1 MKLTVTLENNTL
13 SYENSAIEQASEMGF
28 AFSDGELEYCRAQDW
43 RDFIGTAF
51 HLIQQ
56 TGGVLMLNGQ
66 QINAACLEA
75 TNGRPVTVDT
85 VVVLNDGRLVALSEL
100 LV

>member
-28 AFSDGELEYCRAQDW
+28 AFSDGDREYCCAQDW
-43 RDFIGTAF
+43 RDFIGTAL

-66 QINAACLEA
+66 QINAASLA
-75 TNGRPVTVDT
+75 STNGQPVKRDT
-85 VVVLNDGRLVALSEL
+85 VIVLNDGRHVVLSEL

>member
-28 AFSDGELEYCRAQDW
+28 AFSDGERECCYAQDW
-43 RDFIGTAF
+43 RDFIGIAF

-66 QINAACLEA
+66 QINAACLA
-75 TNGRPVTVDT
+75 STNGRPVTVDT

>member
-1 MKLTVTLENNTL
+1 MKLTVKLQGNTL

-28 AFSDGELEYCRAQDW
+28 AFSDGEREYCYAQNW
-43 RDFIGTAF
+43 QDFIGAAF

-66 QINAACLEA
+66 QINAACLA
-75 TNGRPVTVDT
+75 STNGRPVTSDT
-85 VVVLNDGRLVALSEL
+85 VVVLSDATNITLSKL

>member
-1 MKLTVTLENNTL
+1 MKLTVTLQGNTL

-28 AFSDGELEYCRAQDW
+28 AFSDGEREYCCAQNW
-43 RDFIGTAF
+43 WDFIGTAF

-56 TGGVLMLNGQ
+56 TGGVLLLNGQ
-66 QINAACLEA
+66 QINAVCLAA
-75 TNGRPVTVDT
+75 TDGRPVTGGT
-85 VVVLNDGRLVALSEL
+85 VVVLNDGRHAVLSEL

>member
-13 SYENSAIEQASEMGF
+13 SFENSAIEQASEMGF
-28 AFSDGELEYCRAQDW
+28 AFSDGEREYCYAQNW

-56 TGGVLMLNGQ
+56 TGGVLLLNGQ
-66 QINAACLEA
+66 QINAVCLA
-75 TNGRPVTVDT
+75 STDGRPVTVDT
-85 VVVLNDGRLVALSEL
+85 VVVLNDGRSIALAEL

>member
-28 AFSDGELEYCRAQDW
+28 AFSDGEREYSYAQDW
-43 RDFIGTAF
+43 RDFIGTAL

-66 QINAACLEA
+66 QISAASLA
-75 TNGRPVTVDT
+75 STNGRPVTRDT
-85 VVVLNDGRLVALSEL
+85 VVVLNDGRSIALAEL

>member
-13 SYENSAIEQASEMGF
+13 SYENSAIEQASEMGV
-28 AFSDGELEYCRAQDW
+28 AFSDGEWEYGHAQNW
-43 RDFIGTAF
+43 RDFIGTAL

-66 QINAACLEA
+66 QINAASLAA
-75 TNGRPVTVDT
+75 TDGRPVTANT
-85 VVVLNDGRLVALSEL
+85 VIALNDGRHVVLSEL